1 MAVFRLQGD
10 KFMSPTYYLAVDLGA
25 ESGRVMLGT
34 LAEDRIVLEEI
45 HRFPN
50 RVLTL
55 TGHLHWDLA
64 HLEKEIFSAVEKAAA
79 RNLPIAGISTDSWG
93 VDYVL
98 LDAGGK
104 ALGPPYCYRDARTA
118 DSPAR
123 LFKKLP
129 FSEIYHET
137 GIQFM
142 AINTLFHFEAQ
153 QRQDP
158 AIFAGADR
166 FLNIADYFNARLS
179 GVEAAEESLA
189 STTQLYNPQ
198 THAWSPKLISTLELS
213 ASLFPKIVPGATV
226 LGPIQGE
233 LANHAAFAQTQVI
246 ATCSHDTGA
255 AVAAVPAGG
264 ENWAYLS
271 SGTWSLLGAELT
283 SPIVTDAARE
293 AGFTNEVGLGGT
305 IRFLKN
311 IAGLWVLQECRRA
324 WEAAGQSLTYEEL
337 TALARDNGPAE
348 AHISLQ
354 DARFLS
360 PGDMPDKITAFCR
373 ETAQPLPSSPGQFT
387 RTILES
393 LALTYAQ
400 TLRQLESLVGRQFEK
415 LHIVGGGSRSH
426 LLNQLASDATG
437 LEVVA
442 GPVEATAIGNVL
454 IQALALG
461 EVESAGHLRRI
472 VEDSF
477 PTRNFFPGSRLPD
490 EVHARFQKLHLHKS

>member
-1 MAVFRLQGD
+1 
-10 KFMSPTYYLAVDLGA
+10 MSATYYLAVDLGA

-34 LAEDRIVLEEI
+34 LEEGRVSLEEI

-50 RVLTL
+50 RVLTVS
-55 TGHLHWDLA
+55 GHLHWDLA
-64 HLEKEIFSAVEKAAA
+64 HMEKEIFAGLEKAAR
-79 RNLPIAGISTDSWG
+79 RNVPISGISTDSWG

-98 LDAGGK
+98 LDAKGQ
-104 ALGPPYCYRDARTA
+104 ALGQPYCYRDARTA

-129 FSEIYHET
+129 FADIYQET

-153 QRQDP
+153 QHDDP
-158 AIFAGADR
+158 AVLGGADH

-179 GVEAAEESLA
+179 GVDAVEQSMA
-189 STTQLYNPQ
+189 STTQLYNPK
-198 THAWSPKLISTLELS
+198 TRAWSDKLISTLGLKK
-213 ASLFPKIVPGATV
+213 SLFPKIVPSGTV
-226 LGPIQGE
+226 LGPVTGSLKSHPT
-233 LANHAAFAQTQVI
+233 LAQARVI

-255 AVAAVPAGG
+255 AVAVVPATGK
-264 ENWAYLS
+264 NWAYLS
-271 SGTWSLLGAELT
+271 SGTWSLLGAELPG
-283 SPIVTDAARE
+283 PIVTDAARE
-293 AGFTNEVGLGGT
+293 ADFTNEVGLGGT

-324 WEAAGQSLTYEEL
+324 WEASSFTYEEL
-337 TALARDNGPAE
+337 TRLAVENGPAH

-360 PGDMPDKITAFCR
+360 PGDMPEKITSFCR
-373 ETAQPLPSSPGQFT
+373 ETSQSAPATPGQFT

-400 TLRQLESLVGRQFEK
+400 ILRQLEGLVGHKFER

-426 LLNQLASDATG
+426 LLNQLAADATG
-437 LEVVA
+437 LTVIT
-442 GPVEATAIGNVL
+442 GPVEATAIGNIL

-461 EVESAGHLRRI
+461 HLESSGHLRRI
-472 VEDSF
+472 VENSF
-477 PTRNFFPGSRLPD
+477 PTQTFLPGAGLSD
-490 EVHARFQKLHLHKS
+490 EVRTRFQKLRHLKS